1 MRRQTKK
8 AARQTA
14 ANKKGAAEPRL
25 SQCTSA
31 PKSVA
36 ECAKG
41 NDEHINDTVCE
52 RVAAGDGNNA
62 KSCGSKS
69 DADIQRPEVSC
80 GRNARTR
87 RRSAAHGECLECRG
101 DRAETDAEEQCG
113 SDQPGEFC
121 DAAEEGH
128 SSGKEEKPRADSVIR
143 ALLVKDTS
151 DEGARHQ
158 NRARIAC
165 VEEARLCGEPETA
178 RIKWDE
184 GKRTL
189 P

>member
-1 MRRQTKK
+1 
-8 AARQTA
+8 
-14 ANKKGAAEPRL
+14 
-25 SQCTSA
+25 
-31 PKSVA
+31 
-36 ECAKG
+36 
-41 NDEHINDTVCE
+41 
-52 RVAAGDGNNA
+52 
-62 KSCGSKS
+62 
-69 DADIQRPEVSC
+69 
-80 GRNARTR
+80 
-87 RRSAAHGECLECRG
+87 LECRG

-151 DEGARHQ
+151 DEGTRHQ

-184 GKRTL
+184 GKHAAVGKEENACDESGRHCTAL
-189 P
+189 NERAYGNRARGSLRQYNRIRQIVHSAGGN